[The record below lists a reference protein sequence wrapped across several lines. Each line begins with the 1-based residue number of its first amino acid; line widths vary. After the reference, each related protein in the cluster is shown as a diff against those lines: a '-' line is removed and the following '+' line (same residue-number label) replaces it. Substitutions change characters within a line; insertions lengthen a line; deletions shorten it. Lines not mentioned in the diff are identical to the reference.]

1 MRRDDIANTRRLKHE
16 VRCYN
21 CQKPAEREVI
31 KHYGEKPNEKYMGNL
46 EIRKEIPVKDSDGK
60 IRYNYELF
68 TGMWIMK
75 FGYFCSVKCGLIWA
89 CHTIQKRFE
98 KKREIVNPLPPSE
111 TAKLMSIMDNIKKK
125 F

>member
-1 MRRDDIANTRRLKHE
+1 MRRDDIANARRLNRE

-68 TGMWIMK
+68 TGWLFLFSKMWFDLGVSYYSKKIRK
-75 FGYFCSVKCGLIWA
+75 E
-89 CHTIQKRFE
+89 KRDG
-98 KKREIVNPLPPSE
+98 KS
-111 TAKLMSIMDNIKKK
+111 SSS
-125 F
+125 